1 MIKSQII
8 VKHKNLKPYELA
20 LSLLYLKHLP
30 NLMYSQSYSTV
41 SLTCDDEEFQ
51 AQLIIDIWT
60 GICPIQFFCWYLFS
74 IYVLPA
80 ILIFI
85 MLSFLLEKFGIC
97 LKLWIK
103 ITQTHFIVH
112 QYLNIY
118 IKEKRIIK
126 IMFYNMVSEKRV
138 RCFVNVCYSN

>member
-60 GICPIQFFCWYLFS
+60 GICPFQFIL
-74 IYVLPA
+74 
-80 ILIFI
+80 LIFI
-85 MLSFLLEKFGIC
+85 S
-97 LKLWIK
+97 
-103 ITQTHFIVH
+103 
-112 QYLNIY
+112 YLCSACNFDLHYVVFCVGEIWHLFETLDKDHTNTLHCSSLFKHIY
-118 IKEKRIIK
+118 QRKEDYK
-126 IMFYNMVSEKRV
+126 N
-138 RCFVNVCYSN
+138 NVL